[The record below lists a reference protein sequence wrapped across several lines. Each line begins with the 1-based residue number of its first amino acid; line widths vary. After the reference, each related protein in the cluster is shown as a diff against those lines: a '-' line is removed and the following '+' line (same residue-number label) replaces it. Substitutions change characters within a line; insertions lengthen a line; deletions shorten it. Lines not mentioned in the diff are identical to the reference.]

1 MSEVATGGGS
11 DGPDEGDH
19 MIPSFRVAFT
29 AVLLATAGVTG
40 ALAVFAYRNRQ
51 IPGSLPFAALAASLS
66 HWALVYAVAIQVTD
80 DTFWRLTLLKI
91 QWVAHPTIPL
101 WLFFFALQYTGHDE
115 VLTRKTV
122 PAFAA
127 VPALVIVGV
136 WTNPWHQLLW
146 TEQAIHVVDGMAV
159 LVPTYGPAFWVNIVY
174 GYGIEAVAIALL
186 LGLIY
191 KSEYLYADQSVL
203 LFVGIVVPL
212 IANVHEIFV
221 VGSTPAVDY
230 TPIAFAVS
238 GLAFGYAV
246 FRRELF
252 ELIPATRTIGRSTAI
267 SQLDTGVV
275 IVDDDQ
281 QIIYCNAA
289 AGEILGYDPAETL
302 GERARSLVDEETI
315 SFETEDALA
324 ETELNDGV
332 YEIRTSPITDRHD
345 RLIGHTL
352 VIHDVT
358 ARTRRE
364 EELATVRD
372 LNSVIRSVNQA
383 LVSAASR
390 EEIEQA
396 VCDRLAGSDLYE
408 GVCVADLGTW
418 AGEADRWRIAGE
430 ALTDGA
436 PTPPDGGLGTAPPTL
451 DPADIRETDDPVE
464 PPGVRPQPTGS
475 ETDANWIVVPVVYG
489 RTVYGAIGLVT
500 DRAEVSDEE
509 RDVLGELGELVGHA
523 ISAVESR
530 QLFGTDGVV
539 ELSVAVSGRDDP
551 LAAATDDDRTQ
562 LEIVGIIPRSG
573 EGHHAFLRVS
583 GASPETVRE
592 QLASAGIDA
601 TLVGD
606 GDEKGLLDVQIDES
620 LSLSPIVT
628 SEAHFVGGTSADGQV
643 TYEVFVPSNAEG
655 RTLLDRLTE
664 SFPSTD
670 LRSKHRREHPFEQ
683 VDSVTPERL
692 ESLTDRQRESLEAAF
707 QAGYFEWPREADAEE
722 VAESMD
728 ITSPT
733 LHSHLRKA
741 QQTLLEELY
750 ADENAE

>member
-1 MSEVATGGGS
+1 MSEVAAGGGS
-11 DGPDEGDH
+11 DRPDEGDQ

-40 ALAVFAYRNRQ
+40 ALAVFAYRHRE
-51 IPGSLPFAALAASLS
+51 IPGSLPFAALAASLT
-66 HWALVYAVAIQVTD
+66 HWALLYAIAIQVTD
-80 DTFWRLTLLKI
+80 PFWRITLLKI

-101 WLFFFALQYTGHDE
+101 WLLFFALQYTGHDE
-115 VLTRKTV
+115 VLTRKTM
-122 PAFAA
+122 PAIAA
-127 VPALVIVGV
+127 VPVLVVVGV
-136 WTNPWHQLLW
+136 WTNPLHHLLW

-174 GYGIEAVAIALL
+174 GYGIETVAIALL
-186 LGLIY
+186 LRLIY
-191 KSEYLYADQSVL
+191 ESEYLYADQSVL
-203 LFVGIVVPL
+203 LFVGIVVPF

-230 TPIAFAVS
+230 TPIAFAIS

-252 ELIPATRTIGRSTAI
+252 ELIPATRTIGRSKAI

-275 IVDDDQ
+275 IVDDDRR
-281 QIIYCNAA
+281 IIYCNTA

-302 GERARSLVDEETI
+302 GERARALVDEGAI

-372 LNSVIRSVNQA
+372 LNSVIRGVNQA

-430 ALTDGA
+430 ALTDEA

-451 DPADIRETDDPVE
+451 DPADIRETDDLAE
-464 PPGVRPQPTGS
+464 PTWGPQPTGS

-530 QLFGTDGVV
+530 QLFGSEGVV
-539 ELSVAVSGRDDP
+539 ELSVAVNGRDDP
-551 LAAATDDDRTQ
+551 LAAATDDGTRLD
-562 LEIVGIIPRSG
+562 IVGIVPRSG

-583 GASPETVRE
+583 GASPEAVRE
-592 QLASAGIDA
+592 HLASAGVDA

-606 GDEKGLLDVQIDES
+606 GDDEGLLDVQIDES

-628 SEAHFVGGTSADGQV
+628 SEAHFVGGTAADGQV

-707 QAGYFEWPREADAEE
+707 RAGYFEWPREADAEE

-741 QQTLLEELY
+741 QRTLLEELY